1 MFCVKGFAAGLN
13 AGRFFGSAAIAI
25 GAIVTAAR
33 IAVAKHAGSSVGP
46 QTFATEKLQKE
57 SLIKG
62 IDREPIENG

>member
-25 GAIVTAAR
+25 GVIAIAAK
-33 IAVAKHAGSSVGP
+33 IAAAKHAGSNVGP
-46 QTFATEKLQKE
+46 QIFATEKLQKE

-62 IDREPIENG
+62 IDREPTENG

>member
-1 MFCVKGFAAGLN
+1 MFCVKGFAAGSS
-13 AGRFFGSAAIAI
+13 AGRYFGFAAIAI
-25 GAIVTAAR
+25 GGIAIAAR

-57 SLIKG
+57 CLIKG